1 MGTPNQVRQWW
12 ADHWEASAVKN
23 YRWADE
29 ATSLE
34 WRDLYQR
41 IAAGYAQRA
50 AADRAEIS
58 QMQGAA

>member
-1 MGTPNQVRQWW
+1 MGTPEQIRQWW
-12 ADHWEASAVKN
+12 TNHWQAEAAKN

-29 ATSLE
+29 ATSPE

-41 IAAGYAQRA
+41 IAAGYARRA

-58 QMQGAA
+58 RLQGAA